1 MTNNQ
6 SLFRRPRKNLIFHV
20 MALLYVASM
29 GIFLPVIFA
38 FDFNMLFHNFNVNF
52 TNYTRII
59 VSIAKYLKTISL
71 NRSKIVSFLTMSEH
85 FTSVSDEYNKPL
97 FN

>member
-6 SLFRRPRKNLIFHV
+6 SLFQRPRKNRTFHV

-29 GIFLPVIFA
+29 SIFLPVIFA
-38 FDFNMLFHNFNVNF
+38 FDFNILFHNFNVNF